1 MKNNV
6 PVNNLQAYTKD
17 QSAFNIEELNFTSP
31 YNTDLLHRH
40 DFYQIIILE
49 SGSGFHFIDFEKKEL
64 NPPCISVVFP
74 QQIHNLKLSDD
85 AKGVV
90 VMFDETIFCSEVLSN
105 ELREYNVD
113 LYRKINYVNFSDKKQ
128 AYLDILLILEHI
140 RSLVVVMNAPKKM
153 QIKFLIKIMLIKIV
167 DSAEHTSISG
177 TVDRYLQTYINFREL
192 VDKEFYTNRT
202 VEYYCD
208 KLNISPKKLNSL
220 CKQYSGETALS
231 LIHDRLS
238 MEIKK
243 IFTFDDISLKEIAFT
258 LGFNSQS
265 ALNKY
270 IFTKFECTPSE
281 LKGKILSKV

>member
-1 MKNNV
+1 MNNA
-6 PVNNLQAYTKD
+6 PINHLHAYTKD
-17 QSAFNIEELNFTSP
+17 KTAFNIEALGFESP

-49 SGSGFHFIDFEKKEL
+49 EGSGSHTIDFEKKEL
-64 NPPCISVVFP
+64 TAPCISVVFP

-85 AKGVV
+85 AKGFV

-113 LYRKINYVNFSDKKQ
+113 LYRKINYVNFTNKKQ
-128 AYLDILLILEHI
+128 ERIDILSILAHIQSLI
-140 RSLVVVMNAPKKM
+140 VAMNAPKKM
-153 QIKFLIKIMLIKIV
+153 QIKFLIKIILIKIV
-167 DSAEHTSISG
+167 DSAEHASISG
-177 TVDRYLQTYINFREL
+177 AKDRYLQTYIHFREL
-192 VDKEFYTNRT
+192 VDREFYTNRT

-220 CKQYSGETALS
+220 CKQYSGATALS

-243 IFTFDDISLKEIAFT
+243 IFTFEDISLKEIAFT

-281 LKGKILSKV
+281 LKGKILSKL